1 MVETV
6 YSGKGGHTSPSII
19 QFGGYIH
26 MAKKIFAGLVL
37 AVLAFFSVPAAANA
51 AGYVPS
57 TSISGDNTVVAG
69 GTTIINFAPGSFAGS
84 ENVSIT
90 ITGAGSATVG
100 AFKAETI
107 TVTKQ
112 AAADGSLSISVKL
125 PAGATGTYSLTAT
138 GVTSGN
144 VGTYTITVVPA
155 DSANGSGSGAL
166 PDTGSSVSML
176 AVWAGAGAL
185 LLGAALIAVM
195 TVVRR
200 QRLAQD

>member
-6 YSGKGGHTSPSII
+6 YSGERGHTTPFII

-57 TSISGDNTVVAG
+57 TNISGDNTVVTG
-69 GTTIINFAPGSFAGS
+69 GTTTINFAAGSFAGS

-90 ITGAGSATVG
+90 IVGAGSATVG
-100 AFKAETI
+100 AFKAETV

-125 PAGATGTYSLTAT
+125 PAGSTGTYSLTAT

-144 VGTYTITVVPA
+144 VGTYTITVVPT
-155 DSANGSGSGAL
+155 DSANGSGAL

-176 AVWAGAGAL
+176 ALWAGAGAL

-200 QRLAQD
+200 QRIAQD

>member
-1 MVETV
+1 
-6 YSGKGGHTSPSII
+6 
-19 QFGGYIH
+19 

-57 TSISGDNTVVAG
+57 TNISGDNTVVAG

-84 ENVSIT
+84 ENVSIVVTGNGTAT
-90 ITGAGSATVG
+90 IG
-100 AFKAETI
+100 AFKAETVS
-107 TVTKQ
+107 VTKQ
-112 AAADGSLSISVKL
+112 AAADGSLSVSVTL
-125 PAGATGTYSLTAT
+125 PANATGTYQLTAT
-138 GVTSGN
+138 GLSSGN

-155 DSANGSGSGAL
+155 DAGSNTGSGAL
-166 PDTGSSVSML
+166 PNTGSSVSML

>member
-1 MVETV
+1 MVDTV
-6 YSGKGGHTSPSII
+6 YSGERGHTSPFII

-57 TSISGDNTVVAG
+57 TSISGDNTVVSG

-155 DSANGSGSGAL
+155 DSANGSGAL